1 MWPRLPGP
9 PPRRRPPDAHV
20 EISPRSSDS
29 SLKIG
34 EVHEAN
40 RKAAGRTILHFDAVE
55 STNET
60 AKELLES
67 DVEEGL
73 VVWADR
79 QAAGRGR
86 HGRAWASP
94 LGGLYASFILRP
106 REAHAWVLGLLFGM
120 PVVKALRH
128 FGVFAGLKY
137 PNDAMYQDRKIAGI
151 LSEGVYRHDVYH
163 VVVGIGVNTNV
174 DLEKLPAEVQAKAT
188 TLKREVTLFVANE
201 EFLDYLLNQVDDL
214 YSRYRNTRIEF
225 LVKDYRGQCTTIGK
239 RVSATIGKDRVIGK
253 AYDIATNGALVI
265 ADDQGAKHEFFEGTL
280 EILK

>member
-1 MWPRLPGP
+1 MKL
-9 PPRRRPPDAHV
+9 
-20 EISPRSSDS
+20 
-29 SLKIG
+29 G
-34 EVHEAN
+34 EFHDAN
-40 RKAAGRTILHFDAVE
+40 RKVVGRTVLHYDAVE
-55 STNET
+55 STNDT

-94 LGGLYASFILRP
+94 LGGLYASVVLEP
-106 REAHAWVLGLLFGM
+106 KESDAWVLGLLVGM
-120 PVVKALRH
+120 PVVRALRH

-151 LSEGVYRHDVYH
+151 LSEGVYRNDRYF

-174 DLEKLPAEVQAKAT
+174 DLDRLPADVQPKAT
-188 TLKREVTLFVANE
+188 TLKREVSLFVANE
-201 EFLDYLLNQVDDL
+201 EFLEYLLGQIDDL

-225 LVKDYRGQCTTIGK
+225 LLKDYRGQCQTIGK
-239 RVSATIGKDRVIGK
+239 QVRAKTSKGTVTGR
-253 AYDIATNGALVI
+253 AYDIALSGALVI
-265 ADDQGAKHEFFEGTL
+265 MDDQDTKHEFVEGEL
-280 EILK
+280 EVLR

>member
-1 MWPRLPGP
+1 MKL
-9 PPRRRPPDAHV
+9 
-20 EISPRSSDS
+20 
-29 SLKIG
+29 G
-34 EVHEAN
+34 EFHDEN
-40 RKAAGRTILHFDAVE
+40 RKVVGRTVLHYDAVE
-55 STNET
+55 STNDT

-94 LGGLYASFILRP
+94 LGGLYASVVLEP
-106 REAHAWVLGLLFGM
+106 KESDAWVLGLLVGM
-120 PVVKALRH
+120 PVVRALRH

-151 LSEGVYRHDVYH
+151 LSEGVYRNDRYF

-174 DLEKLPAEVQAKAT
+174 DLDRLPADVQPKAT
-188 TLKREVTLFVANE
+188 TLKREVSLFVANE
-201 EFLDYLLNQVDDL
+201 EFLEYLLGQIDDL

-225 LVKDYRGQCTTIGK
+225 LLKDYRGQCQTIGK
-239 RVSATIGKDRVIGK
+239 QVRAKTSKGTVTGR
-253 AYDIATNGALVI
+253 AYDIALSGALVI
-265 ADDQGAKHEFFEGTL
+265 MDDQDTKHEFVEGEL
-280 EILK
+280 EVLR

>member
-1 MWPRLPGP
+1 M
-9 PPRRRPPDAHV
+9 
-20 EISPRSSDS
+20 
-29 SLKIG
+29 KIG

-40 RKAAGRTILHFDAVE
+40 RKAVGRTILHFDAVE

-94 LGGLYASFILRP
+94 LGGLYASFILRTK
-106 REAHAWVLGLLFGM
+106 EAHAWLLGLLTGM

-137 PNDAMYQDRKIAGI
+137 PNDAVYQDRKIAGI

-163 VVVGIGVNTNV
+163 VIVGIGVNTNV
-174 DLEKLPAEVQAKAT
+174 DLDKLPADVQPRAT
-188 TLKREVTLFVANE
+188 TLKREVNLFVANE
-201 EFLDYLLNQVDDL
+201 EFLDYLLNQIDDL

-225 LVKDYRGQCTTIGK
+225 LLKDYRGQCTTIGK
-239 RVSATIGKDRVIGK
+239 RVTATTSKGSITGR
-253 AYDIATNGALVI
+253 AYDIALNGALI
-265 ADDQGAKHEFFEGTL
+265 IMDHANAKHEFVEGS
-280 EILK
+280 LKIVP

>member
-40 RKAAGRTILHFDAVE
+40 RRAAGRTILHFAAVE

-60 AKELLES
+60 AKALLES

-106 REAHAWVLGLLFGM
+106 KEAHAWLLGLLVGM

-137 PNDAMYQDRKIAGI
+137 PNDAVYQNRKIAGI
-151 LSEGVYRHDVYH
+151 LSEGVYRRETYH
-163 VVVGIGVNTNV
+163 VMIAIGVNTNV
-174 DLEKLPAEVQAKAT
+174 DLDRLPPDVEAT
-188 TLKREVTLFVANE
+188 APRLKREENR
-201 EFLDYLLNQVDDL
+201 
-214 YSRYRNTRIEF
+214 S
-225 LVKDYRGQCTTIGK
+225 
-239 RVSATIGKDRVIGK
+239 
-253 AYDIATNGALVI
+253 
-265 ADDQGAKHEFFEGTL
+265 
-280 EILK
+280 

>member
-1 MWPRLPGP
+1 
-9 PPRRRPPDAHV
+9 
-20 EISPRSSDS
+20 
-29 SLKIG
+29 LKIG
-34 EVHEAN
+34 EVHDAN
-40 RKAAGRTILHFDAVE
+40 RKIIGRTMLHFDAVE

-60 AKELLES
+60 AKELLEP

-94 LGGLYASFILRP
+94 LGGLYASFILRTK
-106 REAHAWVLGLLFGM
+106 EAHAWLLGLLIGM

-137 PNDAMYQDRKIAGI
+137 PNDAVYQDRKIAGI
-151 LSEGVYRHDVYH
+151 LSEGVYRHEVYH
-163 VVVGIGVNTNV
+163 VIVGIGVNTNV
-174 DLEKLPAEVQAKAT
+174 DLDKLPADVQPKAT
-188 TLKREVTLFVANE
+188 TLKREVNLFVANE
-201 EFLDYLLNQVDDL
+201 EFLDYLLNQIDDL

-225 LVKDYRGQCTTIGK
+225 LLKDYRGQCTTIGK
-239 RVSATIGKDRVIGK
+239 RVSATVGKEKLTGK

-265 ADDQGAKHEFFEGTL
+265 IDDQGAKHDFFEGSL

>member
-1 MWPRLPGP
+1 MWPRHPGP

-40 RKAAGRTILHFDAVE
+40 RKAVGRTILHFDAVE

-86 HGRAWASP
+86 HGRGWASP
-94 LGGLYASFILRP
+94 LGGLYASFILRR
-106 REAHAWVLGLLFGM
+106 REGHARFLGLLFCM
-120 PVVKALRH
+120 SVVLVLGY
-128 FGVFAGLKY
+128 FGGFSGRKY
-137 PNDAMYQDRKIAGI
+137 
-151 LSEGVYRHDVYH
+151 L
-163 VVVGIGVNTNV
+163 
-174 DLEKLPAEVQAKAT
+174 
-188 TLKREVTLFVANE
+188 
-201 EFLDYLLNQVDDL
+201 
-214 YSRYRNTRIEF
+214 
-225 LVKDYRGQCTTIGK
+225 
-239 RVSATIGKDRVIGK
+239 
-253 AYDIATNGALVI
+253 
-265 ADDQGAKHEFFEGTL
+265 
-280 EILK
+280 